1 MSESVNAGVKSAKAG
16 AAPAATPQ
24 QDSWLND
31 TLGLD
36 VGSYGQSEEPE
47 AGGFF
52 GDIAKTAAK
61 VVGAIGSPLAAIGEV
76 VQEAAETIG
85 ETVVD
90 VGKAIVKLFEPP
102 PPVKRAELGPAQ
114 TTRATKLLDKMP
126 PEDKKKVQDILDAA
140 KPDEAKYVQKA
151 LASKHSAAEIDEFY
165 KKIKGKDAA
174 WLDKNLHVTGE
185 SDGTGIR
192 QQWHD
197 SCGPTTTQAM
207 KAELDPIYA
216 LKLRSEAKDVH
227 QMDETDGTK
236 VNPKMAEEQR
246 SMLVGEGGIA
256 VNRDDPDNGKGIP
269 LTGLLNKQ
277 SDTTGFD
284 FKIEGV
290 TDDNVDAEL
299 GEIDKSIAEGLPVPM
314 RVAGAGTG
322 GHFVLVTG
330 MDPGPPRR
338 YSIHDP
344 WDGKIVTVTD
354 KQIKDKNFDIA
365 GWNKVSHIYKPS
377 AKPDA
382 GP

>member
-1 MSESVNAGVKSAKAG
+1 MSESVNAGVKPGQAGSAHAG
-16 AAPAATPQ
+16 TPK
-24 QDSWLND
+24 QDAWLND

-36 VGSYGQSEEPE
+36 VTAYSQGAEP
-47 AGGFF
+47 AGGGFL
-52 GDIAKTAAK
+52 DDAARSMAAA
-61 VVGAIGSPLAAIGEV
+61 VGAIGNPLAAIGNV
-76 VQEAAETIG
+76 VQGAVETIG
-85 ETVVD
+85 ETFASI
-90 VGKAIVKLFEPP
+90 GKAIVKAFEPP

-114 TTRATKLLDKMP
+114 TARATKLLDKMP
-126 PEDKKKVQDILDAA
+126 PDDKKKVQDILDAA
-140 KPDEAKYVQKA
+140 KPDEAKYIQKA

-174 WLDKNLHVTGE
+174 WLEKNLHVTGD

-216 LKLRSEAKDVH
+216 LKLRSEAKDIH
-227 QMDETDGTK
+227 QMDETDGTA

-277 SDTTGFD
+277 SDNTGLD
-284 FKIEGV
+284 FKIESV
-290 TDDNVDAEL
+290 TDANVDAEL
-299 GEIDKSIAEGLPVPM
+299 GGIDKSIAEGLPVPM
-314 RVAGAGTG
+314 RVAGAGDG

-330 MDPGPPRR
+330 VDPGPPRR
-338 YSIHDP
+338 YAIHDP